1 MNKIWFLCGMVAFI
15 SAITFLVGIFMQFSE
30 ESKKLGLKLILYS
43 VIAFVIGF
51 GTCFASLTL

>member
-1 MNKIWFLCGMVAFI
+1 MNTIWFLCGMVVFI

-30 ESKKLGLKLILYS
+30 ESKKLGLKMILYS

-51 GTCFASLTL
+51 GTCIATLT